1 MIKNCPYC
9 NTALPE
15 NWQFPRCPYCGK
27 ELPAEEPANTG
38 FSMGDANAISGGVHI
53 DSHNVSTTN
62 ITNIERD
69 KTNEELEQEKIVKY
83 KQLCQQVYADGR
95 IDPHEA
101 KQMED
106 MRLTLGLDE
115 ETALNIQEQVR
126 KNRLQQ
132 SSNNLN
138 PIVKVTI
145 NQVISLAKS
154 DKTDM
159 LRLSISRLESL
170 ANKYNVEEVQ
180 FYYYLILSALEP
192 QKCISDYTNRTT
204 DNYWQAFWTYIAYL
218 NTNQIGEAEEILAN
232 MEIFDNQPYGNITLL
247 AATSSLYQYWSN
259 VDMSDYLEQ
268 AKMFLEQGSIDHSE
282 ILDRFTQVL
291 MLIIENDDDDS
302 IQEFQKEFSF
312 YFNHIFNVVMEKK
325 KIANIRKMIPPIPK
339 IAPLPH

>member
-9 NTALPE
+9 STALPD

-27 ELPAEEPANTG
+27 ELPAETPANTG

-53 DSHNVSTTN
+53 DSHNVTSTN
-62 ITNIERD
+62 ITNVERN

-106 MRLTLGLDE
+106 MRLTLGLNQ
-115 ETALNIQEQVR
+115 ETAFEIQEQVR
-126 KNRLQQ
+126 KTRLQQ
-132 SSNNLN
+132 SSSRLN

-145 NQVISLAKS
+145 NQVISLAKA
-154 DKTDM
+154 DKTEM

-170 ANKYNVEEVQ
+170 SNKYNVEEVK
-180 FYYYLILSALEP
+180 FYYYLILAALEP
-192 QKCISDYTNRTT
+192 RKCINDYCNRTV

-218 NTNQIGEAEEILAN
+218 NTDKIGEAEEILNN
-232 MEIFDNQPYGNITLL
+232 MEIFDNQPYGNIALL

-259 VDMSDYLEQ
+259 MDMADYLEQ
-268 AKMFLEQGSIDHSE
+268 AKMFLEQGSMEHSDL
-282 ILDRFTQVL
+282 LDRFNQVL
-291 MLIIENDDDDS
+291 MLIIESDDDS
-302 IQEFQKEFSF
+302 DQQEFQQEFSF
-312 YFNHIFNVVMEKK
+312 YFNHIFNVVLEKK

>member
-1 MIKNCPYC
+1 MTKTCPYC
-9 NTALPE
+9 NTAMPE

-53 DSHNVSTTN
+53 DSHNVVTTH
-62 ITNIERD
+62 ITNVERD
-69 KTNEELEQEKIVKY
+69 KTDEELEQEKIVKY

-95 IDPHEA
+95 VDPHEA

-115 ETALNIQEQVR
+115 ETAFGIQEQVR
-126 KNRLQQ
+126 KVRLQQ
-132 SSNNLN
+132 SSNRLN

-145 NQVISLAKS
+145 NQVISLAKN
-154 DKTDM
+154 DKIDM

-170 ANKYNVEEVQ
+170 ANKYDVEEVQ
-180 FYYYLILSALEP
+180 FYYYLILAALDP
-192 QKCISDYTNRTT
+192 QKCIDDYCNRTA

-218 NTNQIGEAEEILAN
+218 NTGRVGKAEEILSN

-247 AATSSLYQYWSN
+247 AATSSLYQYWEN
-259 VDMSDYLEQ
+259 TDMEDYMEQ
-268 AKMFLEQGSIDHSE
+268 AKMFLEQGSVEHSE
-282 ILDRFTQVL
+282 ILDRFTQAL
-291 MLIIENDDDDS
+291 MLIVESDDEAS
-302 IQEFQKEFSF
+302 IQEFQQEFSF

-325 KIANIRKMIPPIPK
+325 KIANIRKLIPPIPK
-339 IAPLPH
+339 IATLPH

>member
-69 KTNEELEQEKIVKY
+69 KTNEELEQEKIVNY

-95 IDPHEA
+95 IEPHEA

-180 FYYYLILSALEP
+180 FYYYLKSA
-192 QKCISDYTNRTT
+192 
-204 DNYWQAFWTYIAYL
+204 TYR
-218 NTNQIGEAEEILAN
+218 
-232 MEIFDNQPYGNITLL
+232 
-247 AATSSLYQYWSN
+247 
-259 VDMSDYLEQ
+259 V
-268 AKMFLEQGSIDHSE
+268 
-282 ILDRFTQVL
+282 
-291 MLIIENDDDDS
+291 
-302 IQEFQKEFSF
+302 
-312 YFNHIFNVVMEKK
+312 
-325 KIANIRKMIPPIPK
+325 
-339 IAPLPH
+339 

>member
-1 MIKNCPYC
+1 
-9 NTALPE
+9 
-15 NWQFPRCPYCGK
+15 
-27 ELPAEEPANTG
+27 
-38 FSMGDANAISGGVHI
+38 
-53 DSHNVSTTN
+53 
-62 ITNIERD
+62 
-69 KTNEELEQEKIVKY
+69 
-83 KQLCQQVYADGR
+83 
-95 IDPHEA
+95 
-101 KQMED
+101 

-204 DNYWQAFWTYIAYL
+204 DNYWQAFWTYVAYL
-218 NTNQIGEAEEILAN
+218 NTDQIGEAEEILAN

-259 VDMSDYLEQ
+259 VDMADYLEQ